1 MFIVEPFVKGYNVVS
16 SQGLKDSSKEKQGY
30 MYCPILKNI
39 SHLLSVLIVI
49 CLGLCG
55 SPFEQELYLSICS
68 VLCIQL
74 V

>member
-1 MFIVEPFVKGYNVVS
+1 MFTVQPFVKGYNIVS
-16 SQGLKDSSKEKQGY
+16 PQGLKDSSKEKQGY
-30 MYCPILKNI
+30 IYCLTLKNI

-49 CLGLCG
+49 CLGLCRT
-55 SPFEQELYLSICS
+55 PFEQELYLSTCS